1 MERKRFFSARNI
13 AYFAVLL
20 ALVVVLQT
28 CGGFFKIG
36 ATSLS
41 FVLVPIVLGG
51 ILLGPLAGGLLGFAF
66 GFIVLMY
73 GVSGADPFTAILV
86 TNHPFLTTLVCIVKG
101 TAAGIASGFAYKL
114 LAKKNALAGVIV
126 ASALA
131 PIVNT
136 GLFILGALTMS
147 GTISANFV
155 AADSTLVYFLF
166 IGCAG
171 INFLIEFAINLV
183 LSPAIHRVVIVVE
196 KQFIKKKVSEKT
208 TDKTDGELNE
218 VHIEQNP
225 LLSETGEELHEIAEE
240 PISLQDASAQLS
252 EVEQA
257 KELLADN
264 QEKAPVR
271 QKEN

>member
-1 MERKRFFSARNI
+1 MKRTKFFSAKNI

-28 CGGFFKIG
+28 LGGFFKIG

-73 GVSGADPFTAILV
+73 GVAGADAFTNILV
-86 TNHPFLTTLVCIVKG
+86 VNHPVLTTLTCLVKG
-101 TAAGIASGFAYKL
+101 TAAGVASGWAYKL
-114 LAKKNALAGVIV
+114 LARKNRIAGVFV
-126 ASALA
+126 ASAVA

-147 GTISANFV
+147 GTLTENFV
-155 AADSTLVYFLF
+155 APDSSLVYFLF

-171 INFLIEFAINLV
+171 VNFLIEFAIDLV
-183 LSPAIHRVVIVVE
+183 LSPALHRVVLVVE
-196 KQFIKKKVSEKT
+196 SKISEK
-208 TDKTDGELNE
+208 K
-218 VHIEQNP
+218 
-225 LLSETGEELHEIAEE
+225 AEE
-240 PISLQDASAQLS
+240 SNQPAETEQSAAEKQQA
-252 EVEQA
+252 EQ
-257 KELLADN
+257 EN
-264 QEKAPVR
+264 QS
-271 QKEN
+271 

>member
-1 MERKRFFSARNI
+1 MKRAKFFSAKNI

-73 GVSGADPFTAILV
+73 GVAGTDPFTGILV
-86 TNHPFLTTLVCIVKG
+86 TAHPVLTTLVCLVKG
-101 TAAGIASGFAYKL
+101 IAAG
-114 LAKKNALAGVIV
+114 V
-126 ASALA
+126 ASAYTYKLIARKNTLAAVITASAVA

-147 GTISANFV
+147 GTLIDNFV
-155 AADSTLVYFLF
+155 APDSTLVYFLF

-183 LSPAIHRVVIVVE
+183 LSPAIHRVVLVVE
-196 KQFIKKKVSEKT
+196 HKVTNKKAKAEDV
-208 TDKTDGELNE
+208 
-218 VHIEQNP
+218 
-225 LLSETGEELHEIAEE
+225 AEE
-240 PISLQDASAQLS
+240 PAETANDQNES
-252 EVEQA
+252 
-257 KELLADN
+257 
-264 QEKAPVR
+264 
-271 QKEN
+271 

>member
-1 MERKRFFSARNI
+1 MKRKRFFSAKNI
-13 AYFAVLL
+13 AYFAALL

-73 GVSGADPFTAILV
+73 GVAGADPFTAILV
-86 TNHPFLTTLVCIVKG
+86 TNHPVLTTLVCIVKG
-101 TAAGIASGFAYKL
+101 VAAGVVSAYVYKL
-114 LAKKNALAGVIV
+114 IARKNMLAAVITT
-126 ASALA
+126 SAVA

-147 GTISANFV
+147 GTLTENFV
-155 AADSTLVYFLF
+155 APDSTFVYFLF

-171 INFLIEFAINLV
+171 VNFLVEFAINFV
-183 LSPAIHRVVIVVE
+183 LSPALHRVVLVVE
-196 KQFIKKKVSEKT
+196 HKVSNNKKQKSPSESEEAKT
-208 TDKTDGELNE
+208 EQEPATENTSAG
-218 VHIEQNP
+218 EQNQ
-225 LLSETGEELHEIAEE
+225 S
-240 PISLQDASAQLS
+240 
-252 EVEQA
+252 
-257 KELLADN
+257 
-264 QEKAPVR
+264 
-271 QKEN
+271 

>member
-1 MERKRFFSARNI
+1 MKRTKFFSAKNI

-73 GVSGADPFTAILV
+73 GVAGADPFTAILV
-86 TNHPFLTTLVCIVKG
+86 TNHPFLTTLVCLVKG
-101 TAAGIASGFAYKL
+101 VAAGVASAYVYKL
-114 LAKKNALAGVIV
+114 IARKNTLAGVIV
-126 ASALA
+126 ASAVA
-131 PIVNT
+131 PVVNT

-147 GTISANFV
+147 GTLVENFV
-155 AADSTLVYFLF
+155 APDSTLVYFLF

-171 INFLIEFAINLV
+171 WNFVIEFAIDLV
-183 LSPAIHRVVIVVE
+183 LSPALHRVVLVVE
-196 KQFIKKKVSEKT
+196 HKVIDKKGQRKETAQSAEEE
-208 TDKTDGELNE
+208 EL
-218 VHIEQNP
+218 QNP
-225 LLSETGEELHEIAEE
+225 PSQNTDSEN
-240 PISLQDASAQLS
+240 IS
-252 EVEQA
+252 
-257 KELLADN
+257 
-264 QEKAPVR
+264 
-271 QKEN
+271 